1 MTQRFRFLFIA
12 CAILSIASFVQAQ
25 SAPATTMPAPKAYEP
40 APKVDKDGNIQKAF
54 SDKHNKYLARAKQGD
69 VELLFLGDSITEGWS
84 KAPEVWKKYYA
95 DKYKTAN
102 FGISGDRTQHVLW
115 RIENGELEGIKPKVT
130 VIMIGT
136 NNNGSSNIDSPE
148 DIAKGIERIVKEV
161 REKTGSKVLLLAI
174 FPRGPS
180 EEKAAKA
187 RANLKQVNSIISKLD
202 DGTNVRYLDFW
213 DKWIAPDVT
222 DPSTQPAHKPIA
234 KEIMRDALH
243 PSPAGYQIWAEN
255 MDPLLTEMM
264 K

>member
-1 MTQRFRFLFIA
+1 MKLRWV
-12 CAILSIASFVQAQ
+12 CAICLMFAFAGLAPAQ
-25 SAPATTMPAPKAYEP
+25 TSAPAAPPATPPQKADVA
-40 APKVDKDGNIQKAF
+40 APKVDKDGNIQKTF
-54 SDKHNKYLARAKQGD
+54 KEKHEKYVARAKQGD
-69 VELLFLGDSITEGWS
+69 VDLLFLGDSITEGWHDN
-84 KAPEVWKKYYA
+84 AVWKKYYG
-95 DKYKTAN
+95 DKYKVAN

-130 VIMIGT
+130 VLMIGT
-136 NNNGSSNIDSPE
+136 NNNGSQNIDPPE
-148 DIAKGIERIVKEV
+148 DIARAIGMIVKEV
-161 REKTGSKVLLLAI
+161 REKTGSKVLLLAV

-187 RANLKQVNSIISKLD
+187 RANLKKVNEIIAKLD

-213 DKWIAPDVT
+213 DKWLAPDVT

-234 KEIMRDALH
+234 KEVMRDALH
-243 PSPAGYQIWAEN
+243 PTVAGYQIWAEN